1 MHGILKMIR
10 PAAILI
16 VKITAVIILPL
27 TAAVFILY
35 HIYPRSMAIYPNP
48 DFGISSYSDILYGG
62 TSTIKYT
69 DTGPLLYAEYYLEKK
84 VKNPFAGIAFSRRNT
99 CYWGVSKFNCLALR
113 LKTTGNDHLGV
124 IMDSF
129 LDGFS
134 QPGNYATYLHSEVEI
149 QNNGDFTDYTVP
161 FKFFSVP
168 KWWYSQNNLIFTGNK
183 KVNLKKIGTVELAN
197 CAFCDVAVKHQIQ
210 VQSIRLVNI
219 YGIPYFVAFAAGV
232 AGYALLVFLYF
243 SKKLPVRKPFRAD
256 LHYTKLELSN
266 RGDQEYGKVA
276 AFLAEAFHEPDLT
289 IDKVAK
295 ATGVS
300 IYKIPVLIKN
310 QTNRS
315 FKEYLNTIR
324 LTEAQRLLSET
335 DRQIIEISFAVGY
348 NNISHFNRI
357 FKEKNG
363 KTPREFR
370 VQSIS

>member
-1 MHGILKMIR
+1 M
-10 PAAILI
+10 
-16 VKITAVIILPL
+16 T
-27 TAAVFILY
+27 
-35 HIYPRSMAIYPNP
+35 
-48 DFGISSYSDILYGG
+48 
-62 TSTIKYT
+62 
-69 DTGPLLYAEYYLEKK
+69 
-84 VKNPFAGIAFSRRNT
+84 FAGIAISRKNT
-99 CYWGVSKFNCLALR
+99 NYWDVSKYNCLKLR

-124 IMDSF
+124 IINTF
-129 LDGFS
+129 LDGYS

-149 QNNGDFTDYTVP
+149 QNNGEFTDYTLP

-168 KWWYSQNNLIFTGNK
+168 KWWYTLNNLTFTGNQK
-183 KVNLKKIGTVELAN
+183 GNLKKTGTVELAS

-210 VQSIRLVNI
+210 VQSIKLANR
-219 YGIPYFVAFAAGV
+219 YGILYFLALAAGI
-232 AGYALLVFLYF
+232 AGYGLIVFLYF
-243 SKKLPVRKPFRAD
+243 SKKLPVLKTSRAD
-256 LHYTKLELSN
+256 LHYTKLALSN
-266 RGDQEYGKVA
+266 RGDEGYGKVA
-276 AFLAEAFHEPDLT
+276 AFLADAFHESDLT

-335 DRQIIEISFAVGY
+335 DRQIIEISMAVGY

-370 VQSIS
+370 EQSINSRNDS